1 MLGADWLLGIEL
13 SLAYY
18 SLGHRWETY
27 KDGGWRQVAH
37 LQAAAL
43 IRATADAR
51 AYTVMREEQEGRQ

>member
-1 MLGADWLLGIEL
+1 MLGADWLLCIEL

-43 IRATADAR
+43 IRATADA
-51 AYTVMREEQEGRQ
+51 